1 MFTKNLNEE
10 PDESNV
16 VKNWRREWII
26 VDNDND
32 ILSLDYDK
40 HLYAFEIYILR
51 EQCIPPAFYFDT
63 NFEYKFVSYTTI
75 DVIRKNYIDIKPL

>member
-16 VKNWRREWII
+16 VKNWRKEWIT
-26 VDNDND
+26 VDNNTVDNNIN
-32 ILSLDYDK
+32 ILDLDYDK

-51 EQCIPPAFYFDT
+51 E
-63 NFEYKFVSYTTI
+63 
-75 DVIRKNYIDIKPL
+75 

>member
-16 VKNWRREWII
+16 VENWCKERIT
-26 VDNDND
+26 VDNNTVYNNIN
-32 ILSLDYDK
+32 ILNLDYDK

-51 EQCIPPAFYFDT
+51 E
-63 NFEYKFVSYTTI
+63 
-75 DVIRKNYIDIKPL
+75 